1 MWRSFETKYFVS
13 RRDVM
18 QVREIMT
25 NRVIVIDPSTTI
37 RDAAH
42 RMRDHHIGALPA
54 CESNR
59 LIGIV
64 TDRDIAVRAVAD
76 ARSPG
81 NTTVRQVMSEG
92 VVYCFEDDD
101 AEQARQTMA
110 KHRIRRLPVLNRDKH
125 LAGIVTLTISCDRC
139 RRSRSERSK
148 TYLNTLTGRSAE
160 DRF

>member
-1 MWRSFETKYFVS
+1 
-13 RRDVM
+13 M

-25 NRVIVIDPSTTI
+25 NRVIVIDPNTTI

-42 RMRDHHIGALPA
+42 RIPDHHIGALPA

-64 TDRDIAVRAVAD
+64 TDRDIAVRAAAD

-81 NTTVRQVMSEG
+81 NTTVRQVMSES

-101 AEQARQTMA
+101 AEQAAQTMA
-110 KHRIRRLPVLNRDKH
+110 KRRIRRPSSAKLRQPSRRHRNLD
-125 LAGIVTLTISCDRC
+125 
-139 RRSRSERSK
+139 RSRAVGAG
-148 TYLNTLTGRSAE
+148 GREAS
-160 DRF
+160 D